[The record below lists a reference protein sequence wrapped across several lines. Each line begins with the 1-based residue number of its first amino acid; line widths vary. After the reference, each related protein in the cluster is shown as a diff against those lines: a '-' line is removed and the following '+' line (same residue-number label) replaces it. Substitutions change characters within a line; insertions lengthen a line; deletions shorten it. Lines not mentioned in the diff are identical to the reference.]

1 MTSTR
6 PYLIRAFY
14 DWIVDND
21 LTPHMVVN
29 AENEQ
34 VTVPQQHVEN
44 GRIILNISPSAVE
57 SIDLG
62 NDWISFSARFG
73 GQSLDISLPPDAVE
87 GIYARENGKGMLFQ
101 EEPPEPPTPDPSLAA
116 KAEEKQKQ
124 KKSSRPI
131 LKVIK

>member
-14 DWIVDND
+14 EWIVDND
-21 LTPHMVVN
+21 FTPHLVVD
-29 AENEQ
+29 AEQEH

-44 GRIILNISPSAVE
+44 GRIVLNISPSAVK

-73 GQSLDISLPPDAVE
+73 GQSLNIGLPPDAVL

-101 EEPPEPPTPDPSLAA
+101 QE
-116 KAEEKQKQ
+116 Q
-124 KKSSRPI
+124 KKGH
-131 LKVIK
+131 